1 MGYVPLFCCACA
13 GPVGHG
19 YGLEGALEDSA
30 AAAAAVAAPVG
41 GVAAG
46 ADGAVAAADGAA
58 AAAPAA
64 GAAATTEPQ
73 QPWALS
79 ANELR
84 WLEAL
89 RVLLPPSGDRAG
101 STSGVLEYEDYGVI
115 STEDG
120 EFVALNPIAWA
131 EVDGSRP
138 GVACHSD
145 CLELLQ
151 RRLAA
156 LEPPVP
162 PSEFA
167 AAYHRAIGGH
177 WKQHQEQPGGTERE
191 ALLLNCLLP
200 GVNFG
205 EGVLERCEQ
214 YYEFAPGA
222 EWLVRSPKAPG
233 EGGDS
238 SDEAARNR
246 ERIEGAVS
254 QLISQLL
261 SV

>member
-30 AAAAAVAAPVG
+30 AAV
-41 GVAAG
+41 
-46 ADGAVAAADGAA
+46 AA
-58 AAAPAA
+58 AAAPAG
-64 GAAATTEPQ
+64 GAADE
-73 QPWALS
+73 LVLGLM
-79 ANELR
+79 ELR

-177 WKQHQEQPGGTERE
+177 RKQHQEQPAGGAERE